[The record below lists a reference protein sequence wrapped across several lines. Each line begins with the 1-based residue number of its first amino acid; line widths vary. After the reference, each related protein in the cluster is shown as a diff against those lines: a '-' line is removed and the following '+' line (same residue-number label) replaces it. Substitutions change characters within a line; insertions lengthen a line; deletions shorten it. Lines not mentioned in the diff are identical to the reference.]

1 MQYILSY
8 KGKTLGQPMT
18 HEKAEIMLKQLSL
31 CMNNLEIVA
40 YKPHDRRFSR
50 RCASKSFE

>member
-1 MQYILSY
+1 
-8 KGKTLGQPMT
+8 MT

-40 YKPHDRRFSR
+40 YKPQPAVQPSMR
-50 RCASKSFE
+50 KQIV